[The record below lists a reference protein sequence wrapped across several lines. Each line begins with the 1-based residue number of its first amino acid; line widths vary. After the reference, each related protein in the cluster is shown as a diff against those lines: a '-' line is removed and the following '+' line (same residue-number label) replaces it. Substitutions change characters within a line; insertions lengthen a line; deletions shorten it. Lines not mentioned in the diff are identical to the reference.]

1 MRGGNVLGRFDSE
14 FEVKSIRSGIT
25 QDLQRPV
32 GQIVQWF
39 LYDESQSTVDPI
51 YDVGAQ
57 TGGRVWLKPFDL
69 PVVNAYV
76 FQNEIYQNDRGFYA
90 VDTLRLFVNYDDV
103 VRFIPTLDSDPDR
116 HIKDRVVFRGQIYT
130 ANRIFPRGQIN
141 YDYMVLTVDLTQV
154 KPEEQV
160 NDRYDG
166 LPPMVYPNQMYFHAS
181 SGNRVTVSPQAAAS
195 AVVTV

>member
-1 MRGGNVLGRFDSE
+1 MRGGNVLGRFDPE
-14 FEVKSIRSGIT
+14 FETTSIRSGIT

-32 GQIVQWF
+32 GQHVSWMLF
-39 LYDESQSTVDPI
+39 NAAASTTDEI

-57 TGGRVWLKPFDL
+57 TGGRVWDPPFEL

-90 VDTLRLFVNYDDV
+90 VDTLRLFINYDDV
-103 VRFIPTLDSDPDR
+103 VRFIPDLTDDPDK
-116 HIKDRVVFRGQIYT
+116 HIKDRAIFRDQIYA

-160 NDRYDG
+160 NDRYLTEPWVD
-166 LPPMVYPNQMYFHAS
+166 PNAPL
-181 SGNRVTVSPQAAAS
+181 GP
-195 AVVTV
+195 